1 MKFTPTAIAGA
12 YLVTMQ
18 PITDD
23 RGSFARSFC
32 TAEFA
37 AAGIDFTPVQINLSR
52 NPQVHTLRG
61 LHYQADPHGEAKLV
75 QCARGRLFDV
85 AVDLRRDSP
94 SFGAHVALT
103 LDADGDD
110 LFFIPAGCAHG
121 FLTLADN
128 SDVLYHMGTAF
139 VPGVGLGV
147 RWNDP
152 AFDIAWPAEPK
163 LMSPRDAGYADFR
176 R

>member
-1 MKFTPTAIAGA
+1 MEFTPTAIAGA

-37 AAGIDFTPVQINLSR
+37 AAGIDFTPVQMNLSR

-61 LHYQADPHGEAKLV
+61 LHTQADPYGEAKLV
-75 QCARGRLFDV
+75 QCGRGRIFDV
-85 AVDLRRDSP
+85 AVDLRRTSP
-94 SFGAHVALT
+94 SFGAHVGVT
-103 LDADGDD
+103 LAAGGND

-121 FLTLADN
+121 FLTLEAD
-128 SDVLYHMGTAF
+128 SDVLYYMGTAF

-147 RWNDP
+147 RWDDP
-152 AFDIAWPAEPK
+152 AFGIAWPAVPK
-163 LMSPRDAGYADFR
+163 LMSARDAGYADFR